1 MTDLEEFAMATNLAT
16 TNLFL
21 GVMAAV
27 SLLQAVAVLAALAA
41 GLMLFRR
48 LMQVINA
55 IEERQVAPAVA
66 RVNAILD
73 DVKGVTSTVKGEAE
87 RVDRVVRTAADTV
100 RRWRTSGP

>member
-1 MTDLEEFAMATNLAT
+1 MATNLAT

-27 SLLQAVAVLAALAA
+27 SLLEALAVLGVFAAAF
-41 GLMLFRR
+41 MVFRR

-66 RVNAILD
+66 RLNAILD
-73 DVKGVTSTVKGEAE
+73 DVKGVTATVKDEAE
-87 RVDRVVRTAADTV
+87 RVDRVVRRTADTV
-100 RRWRTSGP
+100 SRWRAGTAQ